1 MGGTTPPYVPL
12 QFFIGT
18 PPRSLV
24 INVWGF
30 GLGASPLWGLPQ
42 TTAWIHASLP
52 PRNAVKSKMRM
63 WSQRVKSY
71 QRLEQKL
78 HSMFNTSNMR
88 HVTVRK
94 WSSDVLFLLNSVFS
108 VCGFRGLE
116 VCRAPERAAFSKWK
130 ARKVNS
136 ISGFRNKAPPWAERA
151 GSASSSLS
159 SHQSQTFLLALVT
172 PQTSQETQSP
182 RWCPSTHVWT

>member
-1 MGGTTPPYVPL
+1 MGPHLHMCPYSSLLGPPLVHLLLMCGDLAWEPVLSEAFPKPL
-12 QFFIGT
+12 PEFMLHYL
-18 PPRSLV
+18 RK
-24 INVWGF
+24 
-30 GLGASPLWGLPQ
+30 
-42 TTAWIHASLP
+42 
-52 PRNAVKSKMRM
+52 NAVKSKMRM

-88 HVTVRK
+88 HVTMRK

-172 PQTSQETQSP
+172 PQTSQETRSP